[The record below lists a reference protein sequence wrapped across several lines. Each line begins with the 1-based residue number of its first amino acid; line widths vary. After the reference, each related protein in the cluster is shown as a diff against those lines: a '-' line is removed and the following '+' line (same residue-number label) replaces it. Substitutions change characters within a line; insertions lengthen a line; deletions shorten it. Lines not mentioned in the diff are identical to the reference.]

1 MNRGLGDDVS
11 VQAVAEVNGV
21 DVVAI
26 SVESARKF
34 HFHGFGH
41 GDNGGSFPRAHIMRW
56 ARVIN
61 DPQKHRNRVLTI
73 PNRCT

>member
-41 GDNGGSFPRAHIMRW
+41 GDNGGSFPRAHTMANRDG
-56 ARVIN
+56 RVSSMTPRSTAIAY
-61 DPQKHRNRVLTI
+61 
-73 PNRCT
+73 